1 MTTQPPGRIRVLIA
15 DDHPVVRDGLRAMLA
30 TQPDLELVGEASTGA
45 EAVARATALRPD
57 VVLMDLEMPELNG
70 LDATRRIVEAGVGAH
85 VLILTLYDDEEIVA
99 RCLDMGA
106 AGYVLKDGP
115 SAELVTAIEAVWKG
129 NKYLSPR
136 ALTRVVDYGAKG
148 SRVKTRYELLTDRER
163 EVLKLLADGLSIKEI
178 AVRLELSVKT
188 VDVHKANLMRK
199 IGIHDRSA
207 LVKYAIQRKLIRVP
221 VMDGP
226 S

>member
-1 MTTQPPGRIRVLIA
+1 MTDKIRVLVCE
-15 DDHPVVRDGLRAMLA
+15 DHALFREGLRAIFRNH
-30 TQPDLELVGEASTGA
+30 PSLEVVGEATNGR
-45 EAVARATALRPD
+45 EAVEKAKRLRPD

-136 ALTRVVDYGAKG
+136 ARSEEHTSELQ
-148 SRVKTRYELLTDRER
+148 SR
-163 EVLKLLADGLSIKEI
+163 G
-178 AVRLELSVKT
+178 
-188 VDVHKANLMRK
+188 H
-199 IGIHDRSA
+199 
-207 LVKYAIQRKLIRVP
+207 
-221 VMDGP
+221 
-226 S
+226 

>member
-1 MTTQPPGRIRVLIA
+1 MTDKIRVLMCE
-15 DDHPVVRDGLRAMLA
+15 DHALFREGLRAIFRNH
-30 TQPDLELVGEASTGA
+30 PSLEVVGEATNGR
-45 EAVARATALRPD
+45 EAVEKAK
-57 VVLMDLEMPELNG
+57 
-70 LDATRRIVEAGVGAH
+70 
-85 VLILTLYDDEEIVA
+85 TLYDDEEIVA

-115 SAELVTAIEAVWKG
+115 SAELVTAIEAVWRG

-136 ALTRVVDYGAKG
+136 ALTRVADYRAKG

>member
-1 MTTQPPGRIRVLIA
+1 MTDKIRVLLCE
-15 DDHPVVRDGLRAMLA
+15 DHALFREGLRAIFRNH
-30 TQPDLELVGEASTGA
+30 PSLEVVGEATNGR
-45 EAVARATALRPD
+45 EAVEKAKRLRPD

-115 SAELVTAIEAVWKG
+115 SAELVTAIEAVWRG

-136 ALTRVVDYGAKG
+136 ALTRVADYRAKG
-148 SRVKTRYELLTDRER
+148 RVKTRYELLTDRER

-221 VMDGP
+221 VLDGP
-226 S
+226 E

>member
-1 MTTQPPGRIRVLIA
+1 MTGAIRVLMCE
-15 DDHPVVRDGLRAMLA
+15 DHALFREGLRAIFRSH
-30 TQPDLELVGEASTGA
+30 PSLEVVGEAANGR
-45 EAVARATALRPD
+45 EAVEKAKRLRPD

-70 LDATRRIVEAGVGAH
+70 LDATRRIVEARVGAR

-99 RCLDMGA
+99 RCLDAGA

-115 SAELVTAIEAVWKG
+115 SAELVTAIEAVHKG

-136 ALTRVVDYGAKG
+136 ALTRVVEYGGKG

-178 AVRLELSVKT
+178 AVRLQLSVKT

-221 VMDGP
+221 LMDGAG
-226 S
+226 

>member
-1 MTTQPPGRIRVLIA
+1 MCE
-15 DDHPVVRDGLRAMLA
+15 DHALFREGLRAIFRNH
-30 TQPDLELVGEASTGA
+30 PSLEVVGEATNGR
-45 EAVARATALRPD
+45 EAVEKAKRLRPD

-70 LDATRRIVEAGVGAH
+70 LDATRRIVEAKVGAK

-115 SAELVTAIEAVWKG
+115 SAELVTAIESVWKG

-136 ALTRVVDYGAKG
+136 ALTRVADYGAKG
-148 SRVKTRYELLTDRER
+148 RVKTRYELLTDRER

-207 LVKYAIQRKLIRVP
+207 LVKYAIQRKLIRLP
-221 VMDGP
+221 VLDGP
-226 S
+226 G

>member
-1 MTTQPPGRIRVLIA
+1 
-15 DDHPVVRDGLRAMLA
+15 LRAIFR
-30 TQPDLELVGEASTGA
+30 THPSLEVVGEATNGRD
-45 EAVARATALRPD
+45 AVEKAKRLRPD

-70 LDATRRIVEAGVGAH
+70 LDATRRIVEARVGAR

-99 RCLDMGA
+99 RCLDAGA
-106 AGYVLKDGP
+106 VGYVLKDGP
-115 SAELVTAIEAVWKG
+115 SAELVTAIEAVHKG
-129 NKYLSPR
+129 DKYLSPR

-178 AVRLELSVKT
+178 AVRLQLSVKT

-221 VMDGP
+221 LMDGP
-226 S
+226 G

>member
-1 MTTQPPGRIRVLIA
+1 MTDKIRVLMCE
-15 DDHPVVRDGLRAMLA
+15 DHALFREGLRAIFRA
-30 TQPDLELVGEASTGA
+30 HPSLEVVGEAANGR
-45 EAVARATALRPD
+45 EAVEKAKRLRPD

-70 LDATRRIVEAGVGAH
+70 LDATRRIVEARIGAR

-99 RCLDMGA
+99 RCLDAGA

>member
-1 MTTQPPGRIRVLIA
+1 MTDKIRVLMCE
-15 DDHPVVRDGLRAMLA
+15 DHALFREGLRAIFRNH
-30 TQPDLELVGEASTGA
+30 PSLEVVGEATNGR
-45 EAVARATALRPD
+45 EAVEKAKRLRPD

-115 SAELVTAIEAVWKG
+115 SAELVTAIDAVSRG

-136 ALTRVVDYGAKG
+136 ALTRVEDYRAKG
-148 SRVKTRYELLTDRER
+148 RVKTRYEALTDRGR
-163 EVLKLLADGLSIKEI
+163 EVLNVLADGMS
-178 AVRLELSVKT
+178 
-188 VDVHKANLMRK
+188 
-199 IGIHDRSA
+199 
-207 LVKYAIQRKLIRVP
+207 
-221 VMDGP
+221 
-226 S
+226 